1 MNWTAKDMD
10 LYLQQSEYI
19 DTAIIPLVGLGSSGA
34 DMKQSA
40 SATEFLLNLTAF
52 LEHQFKGRVML
63 LPPFTYLDK
72 SDKAR
77 LAAEWKE
84 SLGDMPF
91 RHVFYLTTDPS
102 WSRDEIVEGAI
113 WIPSVPLEHMDK
125 KLKQSVL
132 EDQVRQIIPVL
143 TAKWTGADAAR

>member
-1 MNWTAKDMD
+1 MNWTARDMD

-19 DTAIIPLVGLGSSGA
+19 DTAVVPLVGLGSEGPG
-34 DMKQSA
+34 MKQSA
-40 SATEFLLNLTAF
+40 SETEFLMKLTAF
-52 LEHQFKGRVML
+52 LEHQFKGRLML

-77 LAAEWKE
+77 LASEWE
-84 SLGDMPF
+84 ASIADMPF
-91 RHVFYLTTDPS
+91 KHVFYLTTDQT
-102 WSRDEIVEGAI
+102 WSAEGIIGDAI
-113 WIPSVPLEHMDK
+113 WIPSIPLEHMDK

-143 TAKWTGADAAR
+143 TARWTGN